1 MLRSREVGTL
11 SAELAAHAHLPDAPR
26 VYADAN
32 VPAGVVSFMRHDL
45 GWDVLFVVE
54 HDDLRRAHDRRHFD
68 LARQLSRTLVTL
80 DRDYLD
86 DRRYPPDETGGIIV
100 VWAPNER
107 LLTRTLAAVDL
118 QLFGAGH
125 EPLPLVGR
133 KLVAD
138 PAWME
143 DAHR

>member
-1 MLRSREVGTL
+1 VGTL

-32 VPAGVVSFMRHDL
+32 VPAGVVNFMRKDL

-54 HDDLRRAHDRRHFD
+54 HDDLRRAHDRRHFE

-86 DRRYPPDETGGIIV
+86 DRRYPPTETSGVIV
-100 VWAPNER
+100 IWAPNET
-107 LLTRTLAAVDL
+107 LLTRTLAEVDL
-118 QLFGAGH
+118 ELFGAGH
-125 EPLPLVGR
+125 DPLPLVGR
-133 KLVAD
+133 KL
-138 PAWME
+138 M
-143 DAHR
+143 AHPGWTDVSDR